1 MDKPKLM
8 EQQIQDPIL
17 LRVLAKYYERSNT
30 GIKKYGRTLDRD
42 DLSFLDWLNH
52 LQEELMDAT
61 LYIEKLKKEAQKK
74 SIIELMNMDSYEPK
88 ECACYGSNAMHECNC
103 K

>member
-1 MDKPKLM
+1 MN
-8 EQQIQDPIL
+8 QQIQDPIL
-17 LRVLAKYYERSNT
+17 LKVLAKYYERSEQ

-61 LYIEKLKKEAQKK
+61 MYIEKLKKEAQKK
-74 SIIELMNMDSYEPK
+74 SIIELMNMDSYDK
-88 ECACYGSNAMHECNC
+88 HELN
-103 K
+103 KSE

>member
-1 MDKPKLM
+1 M
-8 EQQIQDPIL
+8 EKQIQDPIL
-17 LRVLAKYYERSNT
+17 LRVLAKYYERSET

-42 DLSFLDWLNH
+42 DLNLIDWLNH

-88 ECACYGSNAMHECNC
+88 GCACYGSNSMHECNC

>member
-1 MDKPKLM
+1 M
-8 EQQIQDPIL
+8 EQQTQDPIL
-17 LRVLAKYYERSNT
+17 LRVLAKYYERSQT

-42 DLSFLDWLNH
+42 DLSFLDWLTH

-61 LYIEKLKKEAQKK
+61 LYIEKLKDEARNTKQNTPK
-74 SIIELMNMDSYEPK
+74 SGTNCEDKLN
-88 ECACYGSNAMHECNC
+88 CACYGSNAMHECNC

>member
-1 MDKPKLM
+1 M

-17 LRVLAKYYERSNT
+17 LRVLAKYYERSET

-42 DLSFLDWLNH
+42 DLSFIDWLNH

-61 LYIEKLKKEAQKK
+61 LYIEKLKMKQVKHELNK
-74 SIIELMNMDSYEPK
+74 SE
-88 ECACYGSNAMHECNC
+88 
-103 K
+103 

>member
-1 MDKPKLM
+1 MNQEVKD
-8 EQQIQDPIL
+8 QV
-17 LRVLAKYYERSNT
+17 VLAVMAKFAERSAA
-30 GIKKYGRTLDRD
+30 GIRKYGVTLDRE

-88 ECACYGSNAMHECNC
+88 ECACYGSNSMHECNC

>member
-1 MDKPKLM
+1 M

>member
-1 MDKPKLM
+1 MN
-8 EQQIQDPIL
+8 QQIQDPIL
-17 LRVLAKYYERSNT
+17 LKVLAKYYERSER

-61 LYIEKLKKEAQKK
+61 MYIEKLKKEAQKK
-74 SIIELMNMDSYEPK
+74 SIIELMNMDSYDK
-88 ECACYGSNAMHECNC
+88 HELN
-103 K
+103 KSE